1 MATLKELGKEVAL
14 TSETPTAESGA
25 AVSRDDSFYWM
36 WIIRPLAMLLV
47 ALSLFLGACGQQVQ
61 PEEDQ
66 PAQEDPAGT
75 QQPQEE
81 EGESD

>member
-1 MATLKELGKEVAL
+1 M
-14 TSETPTAESGA
+14 SETPTAVSGA
-25 AVSRDDSFYWM
+25 AVSRDGSLYRM
-36 WIIRPLAMLLV
+36 WIIRVLAMLLV
-47 ALSLFLGACGQQVQ
+47 TLSVFLGACGQQVQ

-75 QQPQEE
+75 GEPQEE

>member
-1 MATLKELGKEVAL
+1 M
-14 TSETPTAESGA
+14 SETPTAVSGT
-25 AVSRDDSFYWM
+25 AVSRDGSLHRM
-36 WIIRPLAMLLV
+36 WIIRALAMLLV
-47 ALSLFLGACGQQVQ
+47 ALSVFLGACGQQVQ

-75 QQPQEE
+75 GEPQEE